1 MLCPYSAERSTC
13 NGALNGVLSEADSTA
28 AHPYAPGN
36 ASSTCK
42 FLNPAGDQVTVVSEP
57 CPAESANSRD
67 SISDRNT
74 ATDCNGI
81 NMALLVLAQHIH
93 EICVASGE
101 WPIEGEQQREARVR
115 ARNTR
120 FQGQAGDC
128 IIESLDSTPDSAR
141 ALARREAVIR
151 ASTQEM
157 RR

>member
-1 MLCPYSAERSTC
+1 MLCPYSAERPTC

-42 FLNPAGDQVTVVSEP
+42 FLNPAGDQVAVVSEP
-57 CPAESANSRD
+57 CRAESDSRD
-67 SISDRNT
+67 SMSDSNT
-74 ATDCNGI
+74 VTDCSGI
-81 NMALLVLAQHIH
+81 NAALLALAQRIH
-93 EICVASGE
+93 EVCVASGE
-101 WPIEGEQQREARVR
+101 RPIEGEQQREARVR
-115 ARNTR
+115 AWNTR
-120 FQGQAGDC
+120 FQDQAEDF